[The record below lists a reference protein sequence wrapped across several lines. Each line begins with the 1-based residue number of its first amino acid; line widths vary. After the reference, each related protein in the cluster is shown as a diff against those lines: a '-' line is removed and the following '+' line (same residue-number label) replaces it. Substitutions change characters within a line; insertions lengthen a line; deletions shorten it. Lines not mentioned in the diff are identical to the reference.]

1 MRSMKKTSLSFGLV
15 NIPIRLYKATEDH
28 DVGFHQHHDA
38 DLGRIGYQKYCK
50 DCGKVV
56 DKDNIVKGIDY
67 EGHVIVVTEDELS
80 SLAEEVGPQIEV
92 VQFAEAHEIDAIA
105 YENAYYAEPDGATE
119 GYALL
124 REVLGETDRIAVVR
138 FTLRGDKTHLGVL
151 RVKDGLLVIHS
162 MRWPDEVRNPSSLK
176 VELDAVVKPQALK
189 MAHMLVESMLMEF
202 KPTEYVDNYTARI
215 EELIEAKA
223 EGHALKPKPQELDN
237 VEEVAD
243 IIAQLEASIKRHPAG
258 KAKARK
264 PAPRKAPARRK
275 KIA

>member
-56 DKDNIVKGIDY
+56 DKDSIVKGIDY
-67 EGHVIVVTEDELS
+67 DGHTIVVTEDELS
-80 SLAEEVGPQIEV
+80 SMAEEVGPQVEV
-92 VQFAEAHEIDAIA
+92 VQFAESHEIDAIA
-105 YENAYYAEPDGATE
+105 YENAYYAEPDGSDE

-124 REVLGETDRIAVVR
+124 VAVLGETDRIAVVR

-151 RVKDGLLVIHS
+151 RVKDDLLVIHS
-162 MRWPDEVRNPSSLK
+162 MRWPDEVRDPSSLK
-176 VELDAVVKPQALK
+176 VDRDTVVKPQALK
-189 MAHMLVESMLMEF
+189 MAHALVESMLMEF
-202 KPTEYVDNYTARI
+202 NPTEYVDSYTARI

-223 EGHALKPKPQELDN
+223 EGHALTPKPQDLDN
-237 VEEVAD
+237 VDDVTD
-243 IIAQLEASIKRHPAG
+243 IIAALEASIRRHPAG
-258 KAKARK
+258 KAKAK
-264 PAPRKAPARRK
+264 KAAPRRRK